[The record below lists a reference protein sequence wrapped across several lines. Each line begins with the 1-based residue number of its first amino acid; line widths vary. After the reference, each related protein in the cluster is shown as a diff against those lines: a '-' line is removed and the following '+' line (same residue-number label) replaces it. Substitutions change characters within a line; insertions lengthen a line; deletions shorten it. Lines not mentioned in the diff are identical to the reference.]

1 MTTTEKILTLHPEK
15 GKSGRNILK
24 SKYDTTRDCLLGI
37 FAEQPEI
44 SHRELTRLSEERLSG
59 ILQGNAAWY
68 METVLLDL
76 VARGM
81 IERKAGKPVRLRMV
95 ADK

>member
-1 MTTTEKILTLHPEK
+1 MAAASNRNGVV

>member
-1 MTTTEKILTLHPEK
+1 MTTSEKILTLHPEN

-24 SKYDTTRDCLLGI
+24 SKYDTTCDCLLGI

-44 SHRELTRLSEERLSG
+44 SHRELTRLSEERLRG
-59 ILQGNAAWY
+59 RLEGNAAWY

-76 VARGM
+76 VARGI